1 MGNTYRYGIH
11 ESLSPGGLLLLVTI
25 DETCKQ
31 LGIEDFATVGAILAG
46 QNWVPTRGKF
56 SGATPRTSLASK
68 VARTYLNYDL
78 KRRIL
83 PTVTNAS
90 VRPLKVFMTRNL
102 GTFVGRSVPVL
113 GWALLAR
120 DVAIIT
126 VNSVGQYNRLVKTE
140 DKVFS

>member
-1 MGNTYRYGIH
+1 
-11 ESLSPGGLLLLVTI
+11 
-25 DETCKQ
+25 
-31 LGIEDFATVGAILAG
+31 
-46 QNWVPTRGKF
+46 
-56 SGATPRTSLASK
+56 
-68 VARTYLNYDL
+68 
-78 KRRIL
+78 L

-90 VRPLKVFMTRNL
+90 VRQLKVFMTRNL

-126 VNSVGQYNRLVKTE
+126 VNTVGQYNRLVKTE

>member
-11 ESLSPGGLLLLVTI
+11 ENLSPGELFLLVTI

-31 LGIEDFATVGAILAG
+31 LGIEDLATVGAILAG

-56 SGATPRTSLASK
+56 HGATPRPSVASK
-68 VARTYLNYDL
+68 LARTYLNYDL
-78 KRRIL
+78 KRKIL

-90 VRPLKVFMTRNL
+90 VRQLKVFMTRNL

-113 GWALLAR
+113 GWALFAR

-126 VNSVGQYNRLVKTE
+126 ANSVGQYNRLVKSE
-140 DKVFS
+140 DRAF